1 MNRSALFD
9 WAEEPLVPIEVQMAA
24 VEKRL
29 LDRTIIQ
36 SEIES
41 KNEVPISEED
51 SDKKHNSGDKEFKKN
66 IKSSTYKTETAQVK
80 KISMESLDLSN
91 LPDKVKIQI
100 LRSRAIKEQFSR
112 NRNSNEKPNAAK
124 DLDLKE
130 NKTVKKGKTIVPKE
144 NLEKRDLSISIKKK
158 TPFKSNKKSAQISTN
173 NSDEDSNFEYKNRKP
188 KFFLN
193 SPELSESKDLSPFA
207 QFLHGLKNDAPKI
220 VNESSRDRSTERKI
234 LQQFLELNPKI
245 SPVRGDEN
253 ILDLTLKT
261 PNVSGLVTETLAN
274 HYYDQGA
281 FVKAIQAYEILKLKV
296 PQKSG
301 IFAARISEMRKLQFD
316 KK

>member
-1 MNRSALFD
+1 M
-9 WAEEPLVPIEVQMAA
+9 
-24 VEKRL
+24 
-29 LDRTIIQ
+29 
-36 SEIES
+36 
-41 KNEVPISEED
+41 
-51 SDKKHNSGDKEFKKN
+51 
-66 IKSSTYKTETAQVK
+66 
-80 KISMESLDLSN
+80 
-91 LPDKVKIQI
+91 
-100 LRSRAIKEQFSR
+100 
-112 NRNSNEKPNAAK
+112 
-124 DLDLKE
+124 
-130 NKTVKKGKTIVPKE
+130 
-144 NLEKRDLSISIKKK
+144 
-158 TPFKSNKKSAQISTN
+158 
-173 NSDEDSNFEYKNRKP
+173 EDSNFEYKTRKP
-188 KFFLN
+188 KNFSK
-193 SPELSESKDLSPFA
+193 SPELSEFTDLSPFA

-220 VNESSRDRSTERKI
+220 VMESSRDRSTERKI